1 MIRSRD
7 ATMIFRGALEPLASA
22 PYRRFLAASV
32 IGAVSSWI
40 FYTAQTWNFLEASG
54 TAAAVAFL
62 PMVLVI
68 PVPIAL
74 VVGGVLTDR
83 RGPNTALV
91 AAQALTAVTM
101 ASIALL
107 ESTHLLTFLPTL
119 ATGFVLGV
127 CSGLGSVPAQALL
140 MRVVDPRVVARAF
153 ALSLVTTGVGRLLG
167 GPIGGAVAEAFGPV
181 PAFIIAATG
190 VLIATILFATLPK
203 AAPLETTGVQISRRD
218 LADAIGWV
226 RRTPAAMALIA
237 VDATLAGVVYPYT
250 AIVPVVAR
258 DLLGGGAAD
267 LGILV
272 SAGGVGAILGGAVL
286 APVARRAGQGRLAL
300 LAVATAG
307 LGVAGLGFSHSVPVS
322 SAVAALIGGT
332 SIGASVTT
340 GLLVQTMT
348 PPRLRGRVL
357 ALDSVIYNLV
367 NPASLLILGL
377 SVDGFGAAPV
387 LLVMGLL
394 TALCVSAVAVAHR
407 PVLQLD
413 VDSSGGLSAT
423 RVGVVSRPTR
433 APNAN

>member
-1 MIRSRD
+1 VTVAAARS
-7 ATMIFRGALEPLASA
+7 ALEPLASA
-22 PYRRFLAASV
+22 PYRRFLLASV
-32 IGAVSSWI
+32 IGSVSSWI
-40 FYTAQTWNFLEASG
+40 FYTAQTWNFLESSG

-74 VVGGVLTDR
+74 IVGGVLTDR
-83 RGPNTALV
+83 RGPNTALIV
-91 AAQALTAVTM
+91 AQALTAITM
-101 ASIALL
+101 GSIAVL
-107 ESTHLLTFLPTL
+107 ERGGMLTFLATL
-119 ATGFVLGV
+119 ATGFVLGI

-140 MRVVDPRVVARAF
+140 MRVVDPKVVTRAF
-153 ALSLVTTGVGRLLG
+153 ALVLITRGIGRLVG

-181 PAFIIAATG
+181 PAFAIAASG

-203 AAPLETTGVQISRRD
+203 ATPLETSGSQISRRD
-218 LADAIGWV
+218 LAAAIGWV
-226 RRTPAAMALIA
+226 RRNPAAIALIA

-250 AIVPVVAR
+250 AIVPVIAR
-258 DLLGGGAAD
+258 DLLGGGAGD

-286 APVARRAGQGRLAL
+286 APVARRAGLGRLAL

-307 LGVAGLGFSHSVPVS
+307 AGVAALGFSHSVVLS
-322 SAVAALIGGT
+322 SVVAAVIGGT

-357 ALDSVIYNLV
+357 ALDSVIFNLI
-367 NPASLLILGL
+367 NPASLLVLGL

-387 LLVMGLL
+387 LLAMGLL
-394 TALCVSAVAVAHR
+394 TAVCIATIVVAHQ
-407 PVLQLD
+407 PVLHLD
-413 VDSSGGLSAT
+413 VDASGALSPT
-423 RVGVVSRPTR
+423 RVRGVSRPTQ
-433 APNAN
+433 APNAG